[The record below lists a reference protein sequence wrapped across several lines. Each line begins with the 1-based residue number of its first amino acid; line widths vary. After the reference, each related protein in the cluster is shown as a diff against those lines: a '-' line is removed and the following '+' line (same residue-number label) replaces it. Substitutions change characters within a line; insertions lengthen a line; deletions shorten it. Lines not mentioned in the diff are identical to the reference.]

1 MSKKT
6 PYGLLLKTI
15 ILNKIVVI
23 FVRNNKKL
31 IGYIRAFDRHMNL
44 ILEHVKEV
52 WTTISTNYNVIH
64 HERFILKMI
73 LRGDS
78 VILILLT

>member
-52 WTTISTNYNVIH
+52 WTTISTNHSIIH